1 MNDIL
6 QWIAQYWVSW
16 VCALVAGGVIFFA
29 KRYISMEK
37 QAAEE
42 KWKDKEKNMCG
53 KIINNFDKKICEVK
67 ESSNIKENKLY
78 QEMDTMRKAMENKDA
93 VICNDLTSIHTEVNT
108 IENGILS
115 IQGKQFRE
123 MCEDLLEQDY
133 ISVEEYQEFEDE
145 YAIYKSLGGNH
156 RGDALHARVVA
167 KCDKQD
173 NKKKGD
179 SQD

>member
-1 MNDIL
+1 MDDIL

-16 VCALVAGGVIFFA
+16 VCALIAGGVIFFA

-53 KIINNFDKKICEVK
+53 KIINNFDEKICEVK

-78 QEMDTMRKAMENKDA
+78 QEIDAMRKAMQDKDGA
-93 VICNDLTSIHTEVNT
+93 ICNDLTSIHTEVNT
-108 IENGILS
+108 IQNGILS

-123 MCEDLLEQDY
+123 YCRELLKKDV
-133 ISVEEYQEFEDE
+133 ISLDE
-145 YAIYKSLGGNH
+145 YEDFEMEYEVYKSLGGNH
-156 RGDALHARVVA
+156 KGDSLHARVVE
-167 KCDKQD
+167 KFDKQSS
-173 NKKKGD
+173 K
-179 SQD
+179 